1 MADLKPCPNCKSTDL
16 ADCYVYIKCR
26 TCKMTGPQMNDGNND
41 SHADYLDHENAV
53 NAWNKLPRRPIR
65 KR

>member
-1 MADLKPCPNCKSTDL
+1 
-16 ADCYVYIKCR
+16 
-26 TCKMTGPQMNDGNND
+26 MNDGHND

-65 KR
+65 KKVIFDDTTGTPIKN